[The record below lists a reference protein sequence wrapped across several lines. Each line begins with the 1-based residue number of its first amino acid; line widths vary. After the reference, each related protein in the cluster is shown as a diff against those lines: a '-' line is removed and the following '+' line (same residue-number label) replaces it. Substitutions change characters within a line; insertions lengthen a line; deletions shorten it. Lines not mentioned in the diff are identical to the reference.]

1 MPMVPRR
8 NATNCNGCLGSTRL
22 GCERTL
28 TQSRVPLGASP
39 WPGGG
44 WGKIAGLGGGVYPRK
59 YFAGQFGSTREKPNH
74 ITRAHVSFPRKHAS
88 PIDNFPGLWYRWRM
102 DAPTDAWIDE
112 LAALPPSERPSGRV
126 QIQKVRYTHEDCID
140 LILAQPGISQNE
152 LAARYGYSPAWI
164 SVVINSD
171 AFQSRLAAR
180 RAELV
185 DPVLAATLNERFRA
199 LTVRSLEVLQ
209 EKLSLPSQAVPDQ
222 LALQAA
228 ALGAK
233 SLGLGVPQVQ
243 AAPASDNLAVLAERL
258 RTFVRRTQTEEVVD
272 VTVRE
277 VVR

>member
-1 MPMVPRR
+1 M
-8 NATNCNGCLGSTRL
+8 TS
-22 GCERTL
+22 
-28 TQSRVPLGASP
+28 AS
-39 WPGGG
+39 
-44 WGKIAGLGGGVYPRK
+44 
-59 YFAGQFGSTREKPNH
+59 
-74 ITRAHVSFPRKHAS
+74 
-88 PIDNFPGLWYRWRM
+88 
-102 DAPTDAWIDE
+102 PTDAWIDE
-112 LAALPPSERPSGRV
+112 LAAIPPSPASGRV

-171 AFQSRLAAR
+171 AFQSRLASR

-209 EKLSLPSQAVPDQ
+209 EKLSLPSQSVPDQ

-233 SLGLGVPQVQ
+233 SLGLGVPQAQ
-243 AAPASDNLAVLAERL
+243 SAPAGDNLAILAERL

-277 VVR
+277 VVQ